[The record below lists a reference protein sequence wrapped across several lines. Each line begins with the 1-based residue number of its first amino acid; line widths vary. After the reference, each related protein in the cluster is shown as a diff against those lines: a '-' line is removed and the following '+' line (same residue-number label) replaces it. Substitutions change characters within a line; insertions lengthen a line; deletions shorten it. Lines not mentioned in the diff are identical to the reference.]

1 MFKKLENLSTFNQVN
16 LLTTSLV
23 NILSINGT
31 VGEVE
36 IANKIEEIL
45 RSFPYFKDSPEMIW
59 TQPLPNDGIGRKNV
73 FARIKGNGASK
84 KTVIYHAHLD
94 TVGTDD
100 YGKIQEL
107 ANIPERLLEF
117 FKSWEGNKEIQE
129 QAHSGDWMFGRGA
142 LDMKSGIAV
151 HLANILY
158 LSEHRDK
165 WDGEIIF
172 MVNPVEENQHT
183 GVIAAVDELLRLR
196 KEEQL
201 DYIVAINTDYITS
214 LFPGDEQKYIYT
226 GAVGKLLP
234 CFYVYGRETH
244 VGRTLD
250 GLDPTLVTSELNRL
264 INNNMELIEQVEGEL
279 MTPPSV
285 LYHRDTKNFYNVQT
299 AVTSH
304 IYFNLMVLEDSPQVV
319 VEKLKRIANKAARTT
334 ETYYQKQ
341 YQLYALRNHFPEEMP
356 KWEME
361 VYTFEEYCE
370 KLRKQG
376 VDVEGIAEQ
385 MEAAYKEEDPREV
398 CFQIVDSLRQQDATG
413 VPCIIIFFA
422 PPYCPHHY
430 LIGESKR
437 DKRVIGV
444 IDEVVGKWEYG
455 SVEQF
460 SIKRFFPYL
469 SDSSYLS
476 LHDTEEE
483 IESLIHNFPEWKS
496 IYPVPVDKIRELNV
510 PAINIG
516 VYGMDAHRWTERVY
530 KPYSFETLPHLI
542 RDLTVCW
549 LGK

>member
-1 MFKKLENLSTFNQVN
+1 MFKELENLSTFNQVN

-31 VGEVE
+31 KGEVE

-45 RSFPYFKDSPEMIW
+45 LSFPYFKNSPDKVW
-59 TQPLPNDGIGRKNV
+59 TQPLPNDSIGRKNV
-73 FARIKGNGASK
+73 FARIKGNGVSK
-84 KTVIYHAHLD
+84 RTVIYHAHMD
-94 TVGTDD
+94 TVGTED

-107 ANIPERLLEF
+107 ANKPESLLEF
-117 FKSWEGNKEIQE
+117 FKSWDGNKEIQE
-129 QAHSGDWMFGRGA
+129 QAMSGEWMFGRGA

-151 HLANILY
+151 HLANVLY
-158 LSEHRDK
+158 LSEHRDQ

-183 GVIAAVDELLRLR
+183 GVITAVDELLRLR
-196 KEEQL
+196 REEQL

-214 LFPGDEQKYIYT
+214 LFPGDERKYIYT

-285 LYHRDTKNFYNVQT
+285 LYHRDTKDFYNVQT

-304 IYFNLMVLEDSPQVV
+304 IYFNLMVLEASPEVV
-319 VEKLKRIANKAARTT
+319 VEKLKRIAMDAAKTT
-334 ETYYQKQ
+334 EAYYQKQ
-341 YQLYALRNHFPEEMP
+341 YQSYSIRNHFPSEMP
-356 KWEME
+356 NWEMV

-370 KLRKQG
+370 KLKKQG
-376 VDVEGIAEQ
+376 VDVEGISEKIAL
-385 MEAAYKEEDPREV
+385 AHKEEDPREV
-398 CFQIVDSLRQQDATG
+398 CFQIVDSLRKQDATG
-413 VPCIIIFFA
+413 APCIILFFA
-422 PPYCPHHY
+422 PPYCPHNF
-430 LIGESKR
+430 LIGER
-437 DKRVIGV
+437 EREKRVLDVLDGMV
-444 IDEVVGKWEYG
+444 EKWEAI
-455 SVEQF
+455 STEQF

-483 IESLIHNFPEWKS
+483 IDSLIHNFPEWKS
-496 IYPVPVDKIRELNV
+496 IYPVPVDRIRELNV

-542 RDLTVCW
+542 RDLTLCW
-549 LGK
+549 LA

>member
-1 MFKKLENLSTFNQVN
+1 MFKDLEKLSTFNQVN

-31 VGEVE
+31 KGEVE
-36 IANKIEEIL
+36 IADKIEEIL
-45 RSFPYFKDSPEMIW
+45 RSFPYFKNNPEMVW

-73 FARIKGNGASK
+73 FARIKGNGESK

-94 TVGTDD
+94 TVGTED
-100 YGKIQEL
+100 YGKIQDI
-107 ANIPERLLEF
+107 ANKPESLLEF
-117 FKSWEGNKEIQE
+117 FKSWDGNKEIQE
-129 QAHSGDWMFGRGA
+129 QAKSGDWMFGRGA
-142 LDMKSGIAV
+142 VDMKSGIAV

-158 LSEHRDK
+158 WSEHRDM

-196 KEEQL
+196 EEEQL

-214 LFPGDEQKYIYT
+214 LFPGDERKYIYT

-264 INNNMELIEQVEGEL
+264 INNNMELIEQVDGEL

-285 LYHRDTKNFYNVQT
+285 LYHRDTKDFYNVQT

-304 IYFNLMVLEDSPQVV
+304 IYFNLMVLEASQQVV
-319 VEKLKRIANKAARTT
+319 VEKLKRIAIDAAKKT
-334 ETYYQKQ
+334 EAYYQKQ
-341 YQLYALRNHFPEEMP
+341 YQLYSIRNHFPVNSP
-356 KWEME
+356 NWELD

-370 KLRKQG
+370 KLIKQG
-376 VDVEGIAEQ
+376 VDVEGISEKIALTH
-385 MEAAYKEEDPREV
+385 KEEDPRKV

-422 PPYCPHHY
+422 PPYCPHNY
-430 LIGESKR
+430 LVGEGER
-437 DKRVIGV
+437 DKRVMDV
-444 IDEVVGKWEYG
+444 MEVMVEKWE
-455 SVEQF
+455 SVSAEQF

-496 IYPVPVDKIRELNV
+496 IYPVPVNRIRELNV

-542 RDLTVCW
+542 RDMTLAW
-549 LGK
+549 LA

>member
-1 MFKKLENLSTFNQVN
+1 MFKDLENLSTFNQVN

-23 NILSINGT
+23 NIRSINGT
-31 VGEVE
+31 KGEVE
-36 IANKIEEIL
+36 IADKIEGIL
-45 RSFPYFKDSPEMIW
+45 RSFPYFKANPEMVW
-59 TQPLPNDGIGRKNV
+59 TQLLPNDGIGRKNV
-73 FARIKGNGASK
+73 FVRIKGNGESK

-94 TVGTDD
+94 TVGTED

-107 ANIPERLLEF
+107 AIEPERLLEF
-117 FKSWEGNKEIQE
+117 FKSWDGNKEIQE
-129 QAHSGDWMFGRGA
+129 QANSGDWMFGRGA

-151 HLANILY
+151 HLANVLY

-165 WDGEIIF
+165 WDGEIVF

-196 KEEQL
+196 EEERL

-214 LFPGDEQKYIYT
+214 LFPGDERKYIYT

-264 INNNMELIEQVEGEL
+264 INNNMELIEQVDGEL

-285 LYHRDTKNFYNVQT
+285 LYHRDTKDFYNVQT

-304 IYFNLMVLEDSPQVV
+304 IYFNLMVLEASPQVV
-319 VEKLKRIANKAARTT
+319 VEKLKRIAIEAAKTT
-334 ETYYQKQ
+334 EAYYQKQ
-341 YQLYALRNHFPEEMP
+341 YQLYALRNHFPEDMP
-356 KWEME
+356 NWEME

-370 KLRKQG
+370 KLIKQG
-376 VDVEGIAEQ
+376 VDVEGISEKIALTH
-385 MEAAYKEEDPREV
+385 KEEDPRKV

-422 PPYCPHHY
+422 PPYCPHNY
-430 LIGESKR
+430 LVGESER
-437 DKRVIGV
+437 DKRVMDV
-444 IDEVVGKWEYG
+444 IDRMVEKWEAV
-455 SVEQF
+455 SAEQF

-483 IESLIHNFPEWKS
+483 IDSLIHNFPEWKS
-496 IYPVPVDKIRELNV
+496 IYPVPVDRIRELNV

-542 RDLTVCW
+542 RDLTVAW
-549 LGK
+549 LS